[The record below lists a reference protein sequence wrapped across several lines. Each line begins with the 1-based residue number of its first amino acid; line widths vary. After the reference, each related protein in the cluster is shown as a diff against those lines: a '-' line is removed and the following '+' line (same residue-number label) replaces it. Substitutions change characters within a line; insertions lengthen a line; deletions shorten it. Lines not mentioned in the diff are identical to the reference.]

1 MNRGPASTAL
11 ARKPAPNR
19 ALAAD
24 GGPGCFS
31 SNQLQLRAS
40 VGATWFS
47 RRNKITMKVMLRV
60 TLSSLLAFLGIACN
74 SGSENQPPQTKM
86 VNATDLKPNEIQRDQ
101 LSEEQL
107 RRIKKL
113 RETFAEVDRS
123 SLEKWIDNFKRD
135 ADPDSEIA
143 IWERVAVAYT
153 NYCSQRQL
161 TLEAKGDVFRVL
173 VLRSMTSDEE
183 AVKTLKLKVL
193 SADEAR
199 KIMREY

>member
-1 MNRGPASTAL
+1 
-11 ARKPAPNR
+11 
-19 ALAAD
+19 
-24 GGPGCFS
+24 
-31 SNQLQLRAS
+31 
-40 VGATWFS
+40 
-47 RRNKITMKVMLRV
+47 MKVALRV
-60 TLSSLLAFLGIACN
+60 TLSSLLVFFGLACN
-74 SGSENQPPQTKM
+74 SRSENQLPQTKM
-86 VNATDLKPNEIQRDQ
+86 VNAADLKPNEIQRDQ

-123 SLEKWIDNFKRD
+123 SWEKWIDNFKRD

-143 IWERVAVAYT
+143 IWERIAVAYT

-161 TLEAKGDVFRVL
+161 TLEAKSDVFRTL

>member
-1 MNRGPASTAL
+1 MSQEPARTAL
-11 ARKPAPNR
+11 ARSR
-19 ALAAD
+19 AQQMLAAD
-24 GGPGCFS
+24 GATGWFS
-31 SNQLQLRAS
+31 GVVAAF
-40 VGATWFS
+40 GATFFS
-47 RRNKITMKVMLRV
+47 QRNEISMKVMLRV
-60 TLSSLLAFLGIACN
+60 TLSPFLAFFGFACN
-74 SGSENQPPQTKM
+74 SRSENQPPQTKM
-86 VNATDLKPNEIQRDQ
+86 VNAADLKPSEIQRDQ
-101 LSEEQL
+101 LSEDQL

-113 RETFAEVDRS
+113 RETFAEVDSS

-161 TLEAKGDVFRVL
+161 TLEAKGDVFQAL